1 MCFSYWTLR
10 LPALWVKLIKQ
21 TDGNAMTANA
31 TRLRIILDWGTTSF
45 RALLVAPDGAVQD
58 RIETEDGIQSVRDS
72 DFLGVLQRAIAPWRA
87 AYGLLPVYAA
97 GMIGS
102 RNGWTEMPYVPAPA
116 RAEDFAAQVK
126 VVLLPDGG
134 TITFLPGLTDH
145 SARPFPDVMRGEETQ
160 LVGFGLERDATVV
173 LPGTHAKW
181 AHISGGRIA
190 TFQTFVTGEIFG
202 TLSRH
207 SFLSKVAREPATP
220 NWDAFLKGVALVR
233 DAKRP
238 AGLLTHLFSV
248 RTGWLSGGL
257 VPEQMTDYLSG
268 LVVASEFR
276 EAKALGWFKDGERIA
291 VVGDDHL
298 VEVYER
304 VAGAFGLSLEPA
316 SEDAAVRGCLA
327 IAQIA
332 EERRPAT

>member
-1 MCFSYWTLR
+1 MTLD
-10 LPALWVKLIKQ
+10 V
-21 TDGNAMTANA
+21 

-45 RALLVAPDGAVQD
+45 RALLVTPDGTVRD
-58 RIETEDGIQSVRDS
+58 RIETEEGIQSVREG

-87 AYGLLPVYAA
+87 AYGFLPVYAA

-102 RNGWTEMPYVPAPA
+102 RNGWIEMPYVPTPA
-116 RAEDFAAQVK
+116 DSRDLAAQVK
-126 VVLLPDGG
+126 NLPLPDGG
-134 TITFLPGLTDH
+134 TITFLPGLTDR
-145 SARPFPDVMRGEETQ
+145 SAHPFPDVMRGEETQ
-160 LVGFGLERDATVV
+160 LVGFGLDKDITVV

-181 AHISGGRIA
+181 ARIA
-190 TFQTFVTGEIFG
+190 GRRIAAFQTLVTGEIFS

-207 SFLSKVAREPATP
+207 SFLSKVARRPATS

-233 DAKRP
+233 DDKRT
-238 AGLLTHLFSV
+238 AGLLTHLFAV
-248 RTGWLSGGL
+248 RTGWLSGAL

-276 EAKALGWFKDGERIA
+276 EAKALGWFTDGDRIA
-291 VVGDDHL
+291 VVGDDDL

-316 SEDAAVRGCLA
+316 PEDAAVRGCLA
-327 IAQIA
+327 VARIA
-332 EERRPAT
+332 EDIHPAA